1 MKIVFWKTALCV
13 VCIFFMP
20 GFSHAV
26 PTQPF
31 VIGAGDVLDISVWK
45 NSDLTRQVIVLP
57 DGTIHF
63 PLIGEFVARG
73 VTVAELKKQMIERIE
88 KYVPEPELTIS
99 ITQINSTSI
108 YVIGKV
114 NKPGTFKL
122 IQQIDVLQALALA
135 GGLNAF
141 AKEKEIRIFRKN
153 KDTTAIFFFNY
164 NEVSKGENL
173 EQNMVLEP
181 GDVIVVR

>member
-1 MKIVFWKTALCV
+1 MNIISWKTVLCAC
-13 VCIFFMP
+13 CIFFMA
-20 GFSHAV
+20 GFSHAS
-26 PTQPF
+26 PARPY
-31 VIGAGDVLDISVWK
+31 VIGAGDVLNISVWK
-45 NSDLTRQVIVLP
+45 NPDLTRQVIVLP

-63 PLIGEFVARG
+63 PLIGEFVAKG
-73 VTVAELKKQMIERIE
+73 VSVAELKTQMIGRIE

-99 ITQINSTSI
+99 ITQINSTNI

-122 IQQIDVLQALALA
+122 IQYIDVLQALALA

-141 AKEKEIRIFRKN
+141 AKEKEIRIFRKD
-153 KDTTAIFFFNY
+153 KDETSIFFFNY

-173 EQNMVLEP
+173 DQNRVLEP